1 METETDT
8 PHIKKIGHNKLQLE
22 IEQLKSEID
31 KHIYANNEK
40 EMKLSLFK
48 KTISQL
54 QQQLQEKHQEIQLL
68 NNTQPQTPVVISNNL
83 EKVDDLSNKLSL
95 QISINDNTN
104 TELADL
110 KKNNS
115 LLQEDIVNL
124 NDTIIILKSNI
135 DSQVLNYNNLK
146 TKFDESHSRNTQLSN
161 INNSLE
167 KEISFIKDELLRC
180 KQTLELN
187 KEHLRDLIEAEQIP
201 QENPQEIIQQAPLGV
216 VRKKLTRGDKR
227 RR

>member
-1 METETDT
+1 MDDTVDT
-8 PHIKKIGHNKLQLE
+8 PQIKKIGHNKLQLE

-54 QQQLQEKHQEIQLL
+54 QQQLQEKHKEVQLL
-68 NNTQPQTPVVISNNL
+68 NNTPSQIPVVISNNL

-95 QISINDNTN
+95 QINITDTIN

-110 KKNNS
+110 KNNNL
-115 LLQEDIVNL
+115 LLQEDIIKL
-124 NDTIIILKSNI
+124 TDTIIILKSNI
-135 DSQVLNYNNLK
+135 DSQVLYNNNLK
-146 TKFDESHSRNTQLSN
+146 IEFDESQSKNTQLSN

-167 KEISFIKDELLRC
+167 KEISFVKDELLRC

-187 KEHLRDLIEAEQIP
+187 KEHLRELIEAEQIP
-201 QENPQEIIQQAPLGV
+201 QEIPPEIIQQTPLGI

>member
-1 METETDT
+1 MDTETDT
-8 PHIKKIGHNKLQLE
+8 PHIKKIGHNKFQLE

-54 QQQLQEKHQEIQLL
+54 QQQLHEKHQEIQVL
-68 NNTQPQTPVVISNNL
+68 NNTQPHTPVVISNNL

-115 LLQEDIVNL
+115 LLQDDIVNL